1 MPSRL
6 PIVTQPQPIEASN
19 VKIISANLT
28 NPPAPT
34 DSKVAG
40 AQRIDLQPLD
50 ATLDDG
56 VQVSS
61 STASADVSTSADV
74 DMEKVAALRQSID
87 SGTYQVSADSIFD
100 GLAASVRETE

>member
-28 NPPAPT
+28 NPPSPT
-34 DSKVAG
+34 DNPVAG
-40 AQRIDLQPLD
+40 TQRIDMQPLD
-50 ATLDDG
+50 VTLDDG